1 MENRFY
7 FSATT
12 TDDIRVTAEVFPTAG
27 DGWADGK
34 IFVNG
39 TLWFKFHQPD
49 FFDALDRVEEILRRI
64 SFR

>member
-27 DGWADGK
+27 DGWTDGK

-49 FFDALDRVEEILRRI
+49 IFDALDRAEEILRRI
-64 SFR
+64 KFR

>member
-1 MENRFY
+1 MDNKFY

-12 TDDIRVTAEVFPTAG
+12 TDDIRVTAEVFSTAG

-39 TLWFKFHQPD
+39 TLWFKVHQPD
-49 FFDALDRVEEILRRI
+49 FLMLLTE
-64 SFR
+64 